1 MRESRTFRGA
11 GPLVRATLAGLSA
24 LSLMFAPSAAS
35 ASALVNPGVGSPVSA
50 ASVQPKDSSSTTDFD
65 IKIVK
70 GSNIN
75 LVATASRVPVQIR
88 NNYDS
93 DIRVLVWSRPSNLR
107 VTMPKTVAFTAPANT
122 TSNVM
127 IPVEAIANGEVR
139 LNVWLTS
146 FSGVP
151 IGHPAVLNMTV
162 QREVEGSL
170 LVGFAA
176 VVIGLG
182 VIGARRMMKRRK
194 VVE

>member
-1 MRESRTFRGA
+1 MRETMSSGGLRPAFR
-11 GPLVRATLAGLSA
+11 RALAVLSA
-24 LSLMFAPSAAS
+24 LILLVVPSVAS
-35 ASALVNPGVGSPVSA
+35 ASQLEITVASA
-50 ASVQPKDSSSTTDFD
+50 NSLTEQPARSSSTVTDFD
-65 IKIVK
+65 IRIIK

-88 NNYDS
+88 NDYDS
-93 DIRVLVWSRPSNLR
+93 DIRILVWSRPSNLR

-151 IGHPAVLNMTV
+151 LGHPAVLNMTV

-176 VVIGLG
+176 VVVGLG

-194 VVE
+194 ADA

>member
-1 MRESRTFRGA
+1 MISGGLRPAIRRALGA
-11 GPLVRATLAGLSA
+11 LSA
-24 LSLMFAPSAAS
+24 LILLVAPTAAS
-35 ASALVNPGVGSPVSA
+35 ASPFDSNVDGSNRLTAQVA
-50 ASVQPKDSSSTTDFD
+50 RSSSNVTDFE
-65 IKIVK
+65 IRIVK

-88 NNYDS
+88 NDYDS

-151 IGHPAVLNMTV
+151 LGHPAVLNMTV

-176 VVIGLG
+176 LVIGLG
-182 VIGARRMMKRRK
+182 VVGARRMIKRRK
-194 VVE
+194 VDE

>member
-1 MRESRTFRGA
+1 MRETMISGGLRPAIRRALGA
-11 GPLVRATLAGLSA
+11 LSA
-24 LSLMFAPSAAS
+24 LILLVAPTAAS
-35 ASALVNPGVGSPVSA
+35 ASPFDSNVDGSNRLTAQVA
-50 ASVQPKDSSSTTDFD
+50 RSSSNVTDFE
-65 IKIVK
+65 IRIVK

-88 NNYDS
+88 NDYDS

-151 IGHPAVLNMTV
+151 LGHPAVLNMTV

-176 VVIGLG
+176 LVIGLG
-182 VIGARRMMKRRK
+182 VVGARRMIKRRK
-194 VVE
+194 VDE

>member
-1 MRESRTFRGA
+1 MSSGGLRPA
-11 GPLVRATLAGLSA
+11 IHRALAGLSA
-24 LSLMFAPSAAS
+24 LILMLGSSAAS
-35 ASALVNPGVGSPVSA
+35 ASPIESVTKPASIQAAVTARSA
-50 ASVQPKDSSSTTDFD
+50 NTVTDFD

-93 DIRVLVWSRPSNLR
+93 DIRVLVWTRPSNLR

-139 LNVWLTS
+139 LNVWLTT

-151 IGHPAVLNMTV
+151 LGHPAVLSMSV

-170 LVGFAA
+170 LVGFAL
-176 VVIGLG
+176 VIVTLG
-182 VIGARRMMKRRK
+182 VVGARRMMKRRK
-194 VVE
+194 VAE